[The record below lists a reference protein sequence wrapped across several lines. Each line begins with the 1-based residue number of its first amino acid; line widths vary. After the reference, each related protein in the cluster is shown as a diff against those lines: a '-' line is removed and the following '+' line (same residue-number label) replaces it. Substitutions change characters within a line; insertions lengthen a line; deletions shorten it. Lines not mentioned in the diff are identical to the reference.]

1 MTKHSGTD
9 LSVGS
14 EHSPFCLFCISQLGG
29 YPHTL
34 FWRELGA
41 MDATEAETYLDESE
55 EPLFADDLDDDD
67 DDIPAPPSPVNQD
80 EIRRRVRL
88 QAANNSSR
96 AGENS
101 LTFAS
106 TSPSWPDGQ
115 GGDSSAA
122 VVDPSGTEQPV
133 PIKKRKPILTLGPD
147 RLAFLVFAC
156 YSLRG
161 IAFYRLLLLLLLL
174 LLSLCYCCFCSFA
187 MYYCWC
193 CYCCLPYCPAAA
205 VVVVFHCIVFMLL
218 SW

>member
-1 MTKHSGTD
+1 
-9 LSVGS
+9 
-14 EHSPFCLFCISQLGG
+14 
-29 YPHTL
+29 
-34 FWRELGA
+34 

-67 DDIPAPPSPVNQD
+67 DIPAPPSPVNQD

-88 QAANNSSR
+88 QVANSSSR

-122 VVDPSGTEQPV
+122 VVDPSSTEQPV

-147 RLAFLVFAC
+147 RLAFLVFALRFIVFCC
-156 YSLRG
+156 YFCCCCCA
-161 IAFYRLLLLLLLL
+161 IAAFVLLPCTTVGVVIVVYPVVLLLLLLLCSTVL
-174 LLSLCYCCFCSFA
+174 FLCCCHGDTS
-187 MYYCWC
+187 C
-193 CYCCLPYCPAAA
+193 CMQAHRREG
-205 VVVVFHCIVFMLL
+205 V
-218 SW
+218 

>member
-1 MTKHSGTD
+1 
-9 LSVGS
+9 
-14 EHSPFCLFCISQLGG
+14 
-29 YPHTL
+29 
-34 FWRELGA
+34 
-41 MDATEAETYLDESE
+41 MDAMEAETYLDESE
-55 EPLFADDLDDDD
+55 EPLFADDLDDD

-96 AGENS
+96 AGDNS

-115 GGDSSAA
+115 GGETSAA

-133 PIKKRKPILTLGPD
+133 PIKKRKPVLTLGPD

-156 YSLRG
+156 YSFRG
-161 IAFYRLLLLLLLL
+161 TASTVTFVVVVVVVLLLLLFLCHVLLLVLLL
-174 LLSLCYCCFCSFA
+174 LFTLLSCC
-187 MYYCWC
+187 C
-193 CYCCLPYCPAAA
+193 CCVHYIA
-205 VVVVFHCIVFMLL
+205 FMLL